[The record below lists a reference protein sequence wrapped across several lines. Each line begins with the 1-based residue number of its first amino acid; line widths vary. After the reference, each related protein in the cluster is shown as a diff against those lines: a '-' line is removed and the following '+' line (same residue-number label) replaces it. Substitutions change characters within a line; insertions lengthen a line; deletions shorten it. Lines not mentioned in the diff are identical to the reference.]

1 MTMRPF
7 PVYPERVILRNLRG
21 YGMIVGERITDF
33 INSMNREDEDWL
45 SAIEKKAR
53 EEDVP
58 IVRKETKELL
68 KTLIRMKKP
77 EKILEVG
84 TAVGYSAL
92 YMKQYI
98 GPESSITTI
107 ENYPPRIEEAA
118 KNFEIWDEKKQI
130 TLIPGDAADVLK
142 KLDGSY
148 DFIFMDAAKGQY
160 IHFLPEIIRL
170 LPKGG
175 VLFSDN
181 VLQDGD
187 IIESRYAI
195 KRRNHTIHNR
205 MREYLYV
212 LKSSR
217 EFTTSIIPIG
227 DGVALS
233 VKE

>member
-1 MTMRPF
+1 
-7 PVYPERVILRNLRG
+7 
-21 YGMIVGERITDF
+21 MIVGERITDF
-33 INSMNREDEDWL
+33 INSMNKEDVDWL
-45 SAIEKKAR
+45 YAIETGAR
-53 EEDVP
+53 ERDVP
-58 IVRKETKELL
+58 IIRKETKEFL
-68 KTLIRMKKP
+68 KTLLRMKQPKR
-77 EKILEVG
+77 ILEVG

-98 GPESSITTI
+98 GEDATITTI
-107 ENYPPRIEEAA
+107 ENYPPRIEEASI
-118 KNFEIWDEKKQI
+118 NFENWDKEKQI
-130 TLIPGDAADVLK
+130 TLIPGDAALVLK
-142 KLDGSY
+142 ELEEPY

-170 LPKGG
+170 LAKGG
-175 VLFSDN
+175 ILLSDN

-195 KRRNHTIHNR
+195 KRRNHTIHSR

-212 LKSSR
+212 LKNKE

>member
-1 MTMRPF
+1 
-7 PVYPERVILRNLRG
+7 
-21 YGMIVGERITDF
+21 MIVGERITDF
-33 INSMNREDEDWL
+33 INSMNKEDADWL
-45 SAIEKKAR
+45 FAIETGAR
-53 EEDVP
+53 EREVP
-58 IVRKETKELL
+58 IIRKETKELV

-77 EKILEVG
+77 KNILEVG

-98 GPESSITTI
+98 EKDGKITTI
-107 ENYPPRIEEAA
+107 ENYPPRIEEASI
-118 KNFEIWDEKKQI
+118 NFETWDKEKQI
-130 TLIPGDAADVLK
+130 TLIPGDAARGLK
-142 KLDGSY
+142 ELEGPY
-148 DFIFMDAAKGQY
+148 DIIFMDAAKGQY
-160 IHFLPEIIRL
+160 IHFLPDIIRL

-175 VLFSDN
+175 ILLSDN
-181 VLQDGD
+181 VLQDGE

-195 KRRNHTIHNR
+195 KRRNHTIHSR

-212 LKSSR
+212 LKNSE

>member
-1 MTMRPF
+1 
-7 PVYPERVILRNLRG
+7 
-21 YGMIVGERITDF
+21 MIVGERITDF
-33 INSMNREDEDWL
+33 INSMNKEDADWL
-45 SAIEKKAR
+45 FAIETSAR
-53 EEDVP
+53 EREVP
-58 IVRKETKELL
+58 IIRKETKELV

-77 EKILEVG
+77 RNILEVG

-98 GPESSITTI
+98 ENDAKITTI
-107 ENYPPRIEEAA
+107 ENYPPRIEEASI
-118 KNFEIWDEKKQI
+118 NFETWDKEGQI
-130 TLIPGDAADVLK
+130 TLIPGDAALVLK
-142 KLDGSY
+142 ELEGPY

-160 IHFLPEIIRL
+160 IHFLPDIIRL
-170 LPKGG
+170 LPEGG
-175 VLFSDN
+175 ILLSDN

-195 KRRNHTIHNR
+195 KRRNHTIHSR

-212 LKSSR
+212 LKNSE